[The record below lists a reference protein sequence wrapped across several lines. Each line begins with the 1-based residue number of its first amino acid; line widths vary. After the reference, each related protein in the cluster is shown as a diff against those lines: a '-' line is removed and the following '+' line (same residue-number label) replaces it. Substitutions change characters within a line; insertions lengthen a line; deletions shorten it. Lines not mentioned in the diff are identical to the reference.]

1 LRIGYMV
8 VPKSM
13 VPAFTAA
20 KWLCDRHTPM
30 LEQKTLAEFIAGG
43 MYERHLRR
51 VRRANTRRR
60 RVLLDSLRKHVADR
74 AELTGDGAG
83 AHVVLWPHGRDSE
96 ESIIARAA
104 ALDVAVYGISEYYLR
119 PPRHPGLLLGYS
131 RLNEHEI
138 REGIRRLGEVL

>member
-1 LRIGYMV
+1 MCSSDL
-8 VPKSM
+8 
-13 VPAFTAA
+13 PAFAAA

-30 LEQKTLAEFIAGG
+30 LEQKTLAEFIASG

-60 RVLLDSLRKHVADR
+60 KVLLDSLQRHIGDR

-83 AHVVLWPHGRDSE
+83 AHVVLWPRQGGKDSK
-96 ESIIARAA
+96 ESEASLVARAA
-104 ALDVAVYGISEYYLR
+104 ALDVGVYGISEYYLR
-119 PPRHPGLLLGYS
+119 PPRRPGLLLGYS

-138 REGIRRLGEVL
+138 REGIRRLGEVI